1 MMEET
6 PMTEATRRTVLGS
19 CAALVATGP
28 ASAASAPIAETTLGK
43 LRGATE
49 HGVHSF
55 KGVPYAQA
63 AARFAAP
70 TAAPGWAGV
79 REATAHGATA
89 PQLRGGALPVFRYL
103 DSAALQSKDCLTL
116 CLYTAGLRDGARRP
130 VLVWLHGGAWST
142 GAGTSPILD
151 GSALARE
158 QDVVVVAVNHRLNV
172 FGFLQDSGLAPGAG
186 NNGVAD
192 MVAALAWVR
201 DNIAAFGGD
210 PGNVTIFGQSGGAA
224 KVSAVM
230 TAPAAKGL
238 FHRAIMES
246 GSGALKLASPEDAGR
261 AAHGLLAEF
270 GLKPGEAMRLCD
282 QPTDKLLAA
291 MAKVVTAQGGA
302 NNFRPVL
309 DGVYF
314 TEHPFDTK
322 APATA
327 ADIPLLIGSAETEIT
342 FYLANDYANRSISA
356 EQARAR
362 VQRFLRIDAATTD
375 RIMATYRA
383 AMPGATPSDL
393 LALIAS
399 DQNYRMGMI
408 QAAELKTSSGGAPAW
423 LYMFTWRSA
432 AMDGFLRTPHTAE
445 LPFVFGNTEMARDFA
460 GHGPEVPGVRS
471 RMMAL
476 WANFARTGRPQ
487 APDVPNWPVYDGATR
502 ATMLLGNEATVAKD
516 PASAQRQVLSGIPR
530 FEYAHPTTF
539 TRD

>member
-1 MMEET
+1 
-6 PMTEATRRTVLGS
+6 MTEASRRTVLGS
-19 CAALVATGP
+19 CAALVAAGP
-28 ASAASAPIAETTLGK
+28 AVAGAAPVVETTLGK
-43 LRGATE
+43 LRGTTLR
-49 HGVHSF
+49 GVHSF
-55 KGVPYAQA
+55 KGVPYAA
-63 AARFAAP
+63 ATQRFAAP
-70 TAAPGWAGV
+70 SAVPPWAGL
-79 REATAHGATA
+79 REATTHGPTA

-103 DSAALQSKDCLTL
+103 DSPAPRSEDCLTL
-116 CLYTAGLRDGARRP
+116 CLYTAGLRDGAKRP

-172 FGFLQDSGLAPGAG
+172 FGFLQDSGLEPGAG

-192 MVAALAWVR
+192 MVAALRWVR

-230 TAPAAKGL
+230 TAPSAKGL

-270 GLKPGEAMRLCD
+270 GLQPGQAARLRE
-282 QPTDKLLAA
+282 QPADKLLAA

-309 DGVYF
+309 DGVF
-314 TEHPFDTK
+314 FSEHPFETR

-342 FYLANDYANRSISA
+342 FYLANDPANRSISA

-375 RIMATYRA
+375 RVLATYRA

-393 LALIAS
+393 LAMVGT

-408 QAAELKTSSGGAPAW
+408 QAAALKTASGCAPAW
-423 LYMFTWRSA
+423 LYMFTWRSP
-432 AMDGFLRTPHTAE
+432 AMGGFLRTPHTAE
-445 LPFVFGNTEMARDFA
+445 LPFVFGNTDSATDFI
-460 GHGPEVPGVRS
+460 GHGPELPAVRS

-487 APDVPNWPVYDGATR
+487 APDVPNWPVYDGETR
-502 ATMLLGNEATVAKD
+502 PTMLLGNQASVAND
-516 PASAQRQVLSGIPR
+516 PAGAQRQALAGIPR